1 MARTARIENGQIITR
16 DSRVLAEPTG
26 DDLGMAFAKRL
37 RRIRQHRRQWPEPT
51 DAHLILNMHFRTHN
65 AGRNHSHYAEMTL
78 EVPVKGGF
86 DYYTVM
92 RGAKTKH
99 DALIAVIQEIEA
111 SSWYTYF
118 RAKQVRFRVTGCDME
133 KLYRGYL

>member
-1 MARTARIENGQIITR
+1 MGRTARIENGQVVTR
-16 DSRVLAEPTG
+16 EIRVLAEPKR
-26 DDLGMAFAKRL
+26 DDLGQAFAKRL

-51 DAHLILNMHFRTHN
+51 DANLILNMHFRCHD
-65 AGRNHSHYAEMTL
+65 AGRNSHYAEMTL
-78 EVPVKGGF
+78 EIPVENGF

-99 DALIAVIQEIEA
+99 DALIAVIQKIET
-111 SSWYTYF
+111 SEWFVYV
-118 RAKQVRFRVTGCDME
+118 RAKQVRFRVTGCEME